1 MRLVTAFKM
10 VEEDLSPN
18 YQMYLFEN
26 MDIVF
31 KIVRAPHSCFNSFLK
46 RYFYSFQINSHYQIA
61 FSDYRIPS
69 QEPTV
74 KKSQSLPIWKG
85 KGSER
90 GPSLYFSSGYNNHY
104 EAHFIKSVPVVLNCY
119 KTCIYRALGFTEAW

>member
-61 FSDYRIPS
+61 FSDYRFLLRNQQSKKAKACPFGREKDQKGDLPYIFHLVIIIIMR
-69 QEPTV
+69 PTLSRV
-74 KKSQSLPIWKG
+74 CQ
-85 KGSER
+85 
-90 GPSLYFSSGYNNHY
+90 
-104 EAHFIKSVPVVLNCY
+104 
-119 KTCIYRALGFTEAW
+119 